1 MAGGASRNLAL
12 MAGLADEL
20 ASAAGALLGATGT
33 AAEVG
38 GEPAADWFVRAR
50 ASGSRQGIVTLGFAA
65 GPAAALARQAMGF
78 DEDPEDEVVADMLRE
93 VVAQA
98 FGALGQTP
106 EGKGTQ
112 FAVDVPAREAAARP
126 GGAPLVF
133 RLKLGDALDTLVAA
147 WDGLTAA
154 AATENAS
161 APAAIVPTA
170 PIPASPVVPAGA
182 APAPAL
188 VAASAFPNLDVIL
201 DIDLPL
207 SVRFGETEMTVDAL
221 TKLGPGSVIDLGR
234 SPDDPVDVLVNGR
247 MVAKGEV
254 VVVAGSYGVRITEVV
269 SAADRLRTMAA

>member
-1 MAGGASRNLAL
+1 MAGGGSQNLAL

-38 GEPAADWFVRAR
+38 GEPASDWVVRAR
-50 ASGSRQGIVTLGFAA
+50 ATGTRQGTVTLGFAA
-65 GPAAALARQAMGF
+65 GPAAALARLAMGF

-112 FAVDVPAREAAARP
+112 FSVDVPTRDAAARP
-126 GGAPLVF
+126 GGTPLVF
-133 RLKLGDALDTLVAA
+133 RLKLGDALDTLVAV

-154 AATENAS
+154 AAS
-161 APAAIVPTA
+161 APPPAAVAAA
-170 PIPASPVVPAGA
+170 PAPVVTSPVVPAAPA
-182 APAPAL
+182 APPP
-188 VAASAFPNLDVIL
+188 SAFPNLDVIL

>member
-126 GGAPLVF
+126 AGAPLVF
-133 RLKLGDALDTLVAA
+133 RLKLGDTLDTLVAA

-154 AATENAS
+154 AAENAS

-170 PIPASPVVPAGA
+170 PIPASPVVSAGA
-182 APAPAL
+182 AHVPAP